1 MIIQD
6 NKMTDVTRE
15 TFDEVMVPN
24 YSPLKIIPVKGKGA
38 KLWDKDGNEY
48 IDFAGG
54 IAVNALGHCHPD
66 LVDALKSQADKLWH
80 LSNVCTNEPALELA
94 QKLVNATFADKVFF
108 SNSGGEANEAAFK
121 LARKYASE
129 NFGPEKNEIISF
141 KQSFHGRTLFTVSVG
156 GQPKYTHG
164 FEPLP
169 QGITHLDFN
178 DVEMLEKTV
187 SDKTCAIVLEPV
199 QGEGGIIP
207 ASKEFVTKVRE
218 LCDKHNAV
226 MVMDEIQTGMGR
238 TGELYA
244 YMIHGIEPDVLTS
257 AKALGGGFPIGA
269 TLAKDK
275 FAAALKVGTHG
286 STYGGN
292 ALACAVASKA
302 FDIISTPAVLE
313 GVKDKRALFET
324 KLQMINEKYDIF
336 EEVRGEG
343 LLIGGA
349 LKEQFAGRARDFMVA
364 SLEHKLMIL
373 MAGPNVIRF
382 APSLLVNEAEIEHGM
397 AAFEKAVAK
406 VVTQG

>member
-1 MIIQD
+1 
-6 NKMTDVTRE
+6 MTNVTRS

-24 YSPLKIIPVKGKGA
+24 YSPLKIIPVKGEGA
-38 KLWDKDGNEY
+38 KLWDKEGNEY

-54 IAVNALGHCHPD
+54 IAVNALGHCHPE
-66 LVDALKSQADKLWH
+66 LVGALKEQADKLWH
-80 LSNVCTNEPALELA
+80 LSNVFTNEPALELA
-94 QKLVNATFADKVFF
+94 QKLVDATFADKVFF
-108 SNSGGEANEAAFK
+108 TNSGGESNEAAFK
-121 LARKYASE
+121 LARKYASDKY
-129 NFGPEKNEIISF
+129 GSEKNEIISF

-156 GQPKYTHG
+156 GQEKYTQG

-178 DVEMLEKTV
+178 DCEMLEKAV

-207 ASKEFVTKVRE
+207 ATKEFMLKIRE
-218 LCDKHNAV
+218 LCDKFDAV
-226 MVMDEIQTGMGR
+226 MILDEIQTGMGR

-244 YMIHGIEPDVLTS
+244 YMKDGIEPDVLTS

-269 TLAKDK
+269 MLAKDK

-292 ALACAVASKA
+292 ALACAVGSKA
-302 FDIISTPAVLE
+302 FDIISSAAVLA
-313 GVKDKRALFET
+313 GVKEKRALYET
-324 KLQMINEKYDIF
+324 KLQMINEKYEIF
-336 EEVRGEG
+336 DEVRGEG
-343 LLIGGA
+343 LLIGAA
-349 LKEQFAGRARDFMVA
+349 LNEKYMGRARDFMVA
-364 SLEHKLMIL
+364 ALEQNLMIL

-382 APSLLVNEAEIEHGM
+382 APSLLVTEAEIEQGM

-406 VVTQG
+406 VVA

>member
-1 MIIQD
+1 
-6 NKMTDVTRE
+6 MTDVSRE

-24 YSPLKIIPVKGKGA
+24 YSPLKIIPVKGEGA

-54 IAVNALGHCHPD
+54 IAVNALGHCHPE
-66 LVDALKSQADKLWH
+66 LVSAVKEQAEKLWH

-94 QKLVNATFADKVFF
+94 KKLVDATFADKVFF

-156 GQPKYTHG
+156 GQPKYTQG

-169 QGITHLDFN
+169 QGITHLEFN
-178 DVEMLEKTV
+178 NVEMLENAV

-207 ASKEFVTKVRE
+207 ASKEFLEKVRE
-218 LCDKHNAV
+218 LCDKFDAV
-226 MVMDEIQTGMGR
+226 MVLDEIQTGMGR
-238 TGELYA
+238 TGELFA
-244 YMIHGIEPDVLTS
+244 YMLSGVEPDVMTS

-269 TLAKDK
+269 MLAKDK
-275 FAAALKVGTHG
+275 FAAALKIGTHG

-302 FDIISTPAVLE
+302 FDIINSPEVLN
-313 GVKDKRALFET
+313 GVKEKRELFNA
-324 KLQMINEKYDIF
+324 KLQMINEKYEIF
-336 EEVRGEG
+336 DEIRGEG
-343 LLIGGA
+343 LLIGGV
-349 LKEQFAGRARDFMVA
+349 LKAEYVGRARDFMVA
-364 SLEHKLMIL
+364 ALEHNLMIL
-373 MAGPNVIRF
+373 MAGPDVVRF
-382 APSLLVNEAEIEHGM
+382 APSLLVSEAEIEHGM
-397 AAFEKAVAK
+397 AAFEKAVAQ
-406 VVTQG
+406 VTA